1 VQRCLLLNKYIGDND
16 RLSEAALPVN
26 GQIIT
31 GRSGGPL
38 MRSPR
43 PPSALDF
50 LVFSGT
56 GSFQQLFVPFAAIL
70 IEVKSKI
77 VGIRLFKI

>member
-1 VQRCLLLNKYIGDND
+1 MQRCLLLNKYIGDND

-43 PPSALDF
+43 PRSALDF
-50 LVFSGT
+50 LGFFFGGRDGLLAALLVA
-56 GSFQQLFVPFAAIL
+56 FAAIL
-70 IEVKSKI
+70 IEVKWKI
-77 VGIRLFKI
+77 VGNE